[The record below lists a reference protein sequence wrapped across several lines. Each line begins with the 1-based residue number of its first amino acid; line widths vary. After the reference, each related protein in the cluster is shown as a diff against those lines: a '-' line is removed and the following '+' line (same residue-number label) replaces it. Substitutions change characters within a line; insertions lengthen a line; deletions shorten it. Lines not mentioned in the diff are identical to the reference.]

1 MDIKPLLLHDDFID
15 KVRVLMNE
23 IKVLEHKNNKIGV
36 VIKTLELANLR
47 VSYYEQFYKN
57 NNYNSLY
64 YKIFKDD
71 YESAVSY
78 RATILDKAHELGIEN
93 E

>member
-15 KVRVLMNE
+15 KVRILMNE
-23 IKVLEHKNNKIGV
+23 IKELRQKKNKIGEV
-36 VIKTLELANLR
+36 LKTLELANLR

-57 NNYNSLY
+57 NNYTSMY

-71 YESAVSY
+71 YENAVSY
-78 RATILDKAHELGIEN
+78 RATVLDLAHELGIEN
-93 E
+93 D